1 MSDPYVPKP
10 EDLED
15 WLDERAAFLMD
26 AEGMD
31 EGEATREV
39 ARRLVSR
46 VGPVQGQTKQE
57 WMEAMRARLARR
69 KDGEEEAP

>member
-1 MSDPYVPKP
+1 VADPYVPKP
-10 EDLED
+10 EDLEE
-15 WLDERAAFLMD
+15 WLTERAAFLMD

-31 EGEATREV
+31 EGEATREA

-46 VGPVQGQTKQE
+46 VGPVEGQTKQE

-69 KDGEEEAP
+69 KDGEEKAP